1 MELLLLGV
9 NVGRV
14 SVYFLMKNYY
24 ALWII
29 AIYMSFKGLMYI
41 FEKSKIKAALMLGVY
56 ALIIIVSLI
65 FIDAKILISNVNP
78 YENPLNV
85 AEIFGVNKTFIFNRE
100 EDLNLKELDILKY
113 AKENID
119 FDNNAVEYLMDEQQT
134 YWTYSLLREI
144 NYEEYM
150 DELAPQDKLLIK
162 SLMVK
167 HKIGKVDYI
176 IYLRRSENYTINEA
190 KLFQNGEII
199 YENEAGGII
208 KYKK

>member
-1 MELLLLGV
+1 
-9 NVGRV
+9 
-14 SVYFLMKNYY
+14 
-24 ALWII
+24 
-29 AIYMSFKGLMYI
+29 
-41 FEKSKIKAALMLGVY
+41 
-56 ALIIIVSLI
+56 
-65 FIDAKILISNVNP
+65 
-78 YENPLNV
+78 
-85 AEIFGVNKTFIFNRE
+85 
-100 EDLNLKELDILKY
+100 
-113 AKENID
+113 
-119 FDNNAVEYLMDEQQT
+119 
-134 YWTYSLLREI
+134 
-144 NYEEYM
+144 M

>member
-1 MELLLLGV
+1 
-9 NVGRV
+9 
-14 SVYFLMKNYY
+14 MKNYY